1 VLQLNIALSPRRSR
15 ESSKRPF
22 TDAVYPLVALTAE
35 PEIRSLDDVQRIQC
49 RAGARE
55 MNRMEVLGG
64 IDPKVD

>member
-22 TDAVYPLVALTAE
+22 TDAVYRPVASIAE
-35 PEIRSLDDVQRIQC
+35 LKSRNLDDAQQTQC
-49 RAGARE
+49 PAGE
-55 MNRMEVLGG
+55 LGMNRTEALGG